1 VQIAPI
7 MPIVINFAS
16 DVHMS
21 MFEYLAVKIR
31 FLPV

>member
-1 VQIAPI
+1 MYTRA
-7 MPIVINFAS
+7 
-16 DVHMS
+16 MS